1 MNRTFVLLKPDAIAR
16 QLDKEILAFFT
27 ARGLIIT
34 RQALVKV
41 KKTTILRHYD
51 EVITRIGKGPF
62 RQYVIKEFVGHTV
75 LVAELQIPRENLIE
89 LVRTWVGA
97 TDPVLAQKESIRGLY
112 GEDSLLQARNEE
124 RMLRN
129 LIHASDS
136 QESVEKE
143 IALWFGDK

>member
-1 MNRTFVLLKPDAIAR
+1 MNRTFILIKPDAMAR
-16 QLDKEILAFFT
+16 QLDQQILSFFT
-27 ARGLIIT
+27 QRGLTIA

-62 RQYVIKEFVGHTV
+62 RQYVINEFVGQTV
-75 LVAELQIPRENLIE
+75 LVAELQSPRENLIE

-97 TDPVLAQKESIRGLY
+97 TDPVLAHKESIRGVY

-136 QESVEKE
+136 KEAVDQE
-143 IALWFGDK
+143 ITLWFGDK

>member
-1 MNRTFVLLKPDAIAR
+1 MNRTFVMLKPDAIAR
-16 QLDKEILAFFT
+16 QLDKEILDFFT
-27 ARGLIIT
+27 ARGLTIA

-62 RQYVIKEFVGHTV
+62 RQYVINEFVGQTV
-75 LVAELQIPRENLIE
+75 LIAELHSPRENLIE

-97 TDPVLAQKESIRGLY
+97 TDPVLAHKESIRGLY

-136 QESVEKE
+136 KESVDKE